1 MIKNAFG
8 SGQRGKDTSRFHP
21 QMILIHDP
29 HFIVKPV
36 NKEIQIREILFEI
49 SSHNLT
55 KNVTPEGLNFA
66 SIEYN

>member
-1 MIKNAFG
+1 MINNAIG
-8 SGQRGKDTSRFHP
+8 SGHRGKDASRFHP
-21 QMILIHDP
+21 HITLILDP

-36 NKEIQIREILFEI
+36 NREFQIREILFEI

-55 KNVTPEGLNFA
+55 KNVTPESLNFA